1 MYLLFQA
8 TKINMSQGDKDFETL
23 KENQETENRIS
34 FIHTYINREIAILL
48 VIMMIYENKFDN
60 WEI

>member
-60 WEI
+60 